1 VPRYLPPGDPDD
13 SRLMTLVS
21 RRGNRL
27 HMPPLGSQRVDA
39 QGVQLLKEWIESL
52 RPAAHP
58 EASL

>member
-1 VPRYLPPGDPDD
+1 
-13 SRLMTLVS
+13 LVS